1 MLVLAAVALI
11 VVLSP
16 AVRRKRE
23 EVFQEET

>member
-1 MLVLAAVALI
+1 LVALI

-23 EVFQEET
+23 QVFQEEA